1 MANGLP
7 PTANSQNT
15 DHIDCTEK
23 TQISK
28 SDHSTMREWHADWPF
43 PLFPCHLRQSVF
55 WRLPLQFAV
64 AAIDPAYRATFTSTG
79 ATPVPVYMATVS
91 RPRSNA
97 TRSA

>member
-28 SDHSTMREWHADWPF
+28 SDHSTMREWHADW
-43 PLFPCHLRQSVF
+43 LIRVVSVSSASSVF
-55 WRLPLQFAV
+55 WRLTLQFAV

>member
-1 MANGLP
+1 MANGQP

-15 DHIDCTEK
+15 DDADDTET

-28 SDHSTMREWHADWPF
+28 SDHSTMREWHADW
-43 PLFPCHLRQSVF
+43 LIRVVSVSSVSSVF

-91 RPRSNA
+91 RPASNA